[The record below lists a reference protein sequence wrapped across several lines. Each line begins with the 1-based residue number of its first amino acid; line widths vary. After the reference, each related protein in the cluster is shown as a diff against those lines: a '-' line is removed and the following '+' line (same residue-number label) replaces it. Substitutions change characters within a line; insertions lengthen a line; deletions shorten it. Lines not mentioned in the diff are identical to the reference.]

1 MANVSSSNGLEKRP
15 KLRFPGFYEPWRA
28 EKLSDFAERV
38 TRKNSNNETDL
49 PLTISS
55 KDGLVDQ
62 ISYFNKTVASKDM
75 SGYYLLRNGEYAY
88 NKSYSVGY
96 DFGSIKRL
104 DRYPMGALSTL
115 YICFALK
122 KHDTD
127 FIKVYFDSL
136 KWYKEIY
143 MISAEGARNHGL
155 LNVPTDEFFATKHYL
170 PENTA
175 EQRKVADF
183 LIALDRRID
192 AQQSL
197 VDNLKKYKRGLSSSL
212 FDEISKS
219 GCPTVSF
226 ADGFRLLQNNT
237 FSRDDLSYDVG
248 DVRNIHYGDVLIKY
262 GTVTDIGA
270 LSVPCIKPDRDIEK
284 FSSSS
289 YLRNGDIVFADTAE
303 DYTVG
308 KATEIVGVTNQRV
321 LSGLHTI
328 PCRPHDRFAPMFL
341 GHYFNSYHFRRQI
354 YRMIQGI
361 KVSSISKSEIAKTT
375 ILTPPYDVQRKVA
388 SVLSEVDHLIEKEA
402 ETVIV
407 LQKIRR
413 GLLQQLFI

>member
-104 DRYPMGALSTL
+104 GRYPMGALSTL

-197 VDNLKKYKRGLSSSL
+197 VVNLKKYKRGVVRTLLTPYSCCIADATWTTAKIGDLGSFTKGAPLS
-212 FDEISKS
+212 K
-219 GCPTVSF
+219 
-226 ADGFRLLQNNT
+226 ADIAPDGTPFILYGELYTTYHEVINAVIRRTQAQPEKQYY
-237 FSRDDLSYDVG
+237 SRVG
-248 DVRNIHYGDVLIKY
+248 DVVIPTSGETPEEISTAACVMLPDIILAGDLNIFRSSKIDGRIMSYILNHIVNGQIARIAQGKSVVHIQASELSKIEISYPDYNTQRKMFKIF
-262 GTVTDIGA
+262 DA
-270 LSVPCIKPDRDIEK
+270 LNTR
-284 FSSSS
+284 
-289 YLRNGDIVFADTAE
+289 
-303 DYTVG
+303 
-308 KATEIVGVTNQRV
+308 TEI
-321 LSGLHTI
+321 
-328 PCRPHDRFAPMFL
+328 A
-341 GHYFNSYHFRRQI
+341 
-354 YRMIQGI
+354 
-361 KVSSISKSEIAKTT
+361 
-375 ILTPPYDVQRKVA
+375 
-388 SVLSEVDHLIEKEA
+388 
-402 ETVIV
+402 
-407 LQKIRR
+407 QKKLMALRCMQKA
-413 GLLQQLFI
+413 LLQQLFM